1 MSGGQN
7 HPHDPLLLRLHLY
20 LSSFAACP
28 YLGFCCPHGLHLDA
42 DFSPSV
48 LMARD
53 CDINIQER
61 TACLLSVL
69 PAIPVQYAIYD
80 SSQPWRQSHLLTD
93 LCVLFCK
100 IHTSRAAFVA
110 MLRCRA
116 TEIRLTA
123 QDIEDGSKRL
133 AARRAAGNTRSAPC
147 KIAPPENPGPRL
159 RRGPERSRDESIV
172 HPGALH
178 GPQECTLEHSQ
189 QKIPRP
195 TPKVSAK
202 PERAQRT
209 ISPNDGSSED
219 DSICTSDL
227 ERLST
232 HPTRSR
238 TAEEAAPPTKL
249 HRWRSWSWRIPLGNS
264 MSSAQLG
271 ARHSSTP
278 CRQADP
284 NSSTKPCRPAPKLEI
299 LPRPESPEL
308 TSQGLVKPKSRQL
321 PATESAHACPPKS
334 STETR
339 DSVAQ
344 RDLDLSAP
352 DHAASGSGDPIP
364 IIRLPSNSSTL
375 HSSDSERRRHSL
387 PAVAN
392 VSPFGTLS
400 RSPSVS
406 QISEHS
412 SRNASIGS
420 SFLFRNTSTPDLLRP
435 LLGVPSVGS
444 SSSRHASAVPSRE
457 SSPTLSATMLDLINR
472 ETSPLDCLEKET
484 RSQMACAPCS
494 MSRVSPRAS
503 QDTRRPLFE
512 LRMPTFESPER
523 MSPPPRRVP
532 RHRHSPSPRRPM
544 PTFAEI
550 PHSNFSSLD
559 VLPSFSFD
567 SSPPQPSGG
576 FIERYPTAGSRT
588 LRTLSPHLTTASMPS
603 LQPPPERHS
612 RRRASGNAHVQ
623 VARVHAHGRTIQQSW
638 SPAVDSAASTAMAVA
653 TAAAAHAAAAATESR
668 RNTMDIHQHRRP
680 QRLRSVSARLLPP
693 WQDEQENSG
702 RAERQAM
709 MAEIEARRRY
719 VEQTNDGRIDRTPP
733 SLGTF
738 ERRVFQQ

>member
-1 MSGGQN
+1 
-7 HPHDPLLLRLHLY
+7 
-20 LSSFAACP
+20 
-28 YLGFCCPHGLHLDA
+28 
-42 DFSPSV
+42 
-48 LMARD
+48 
-53 CDINIQER
+53 
-61 TACLLSVL
+61 
-69 PAIPVQYAIYD
+69 
-80 SSQPWRQSHLLTD
+80 
-93 LCVLFCK
+93 
-100 IHTSRAAFVA
+100 
-110 MLRCRA
+110 MLRYRA

-178 GPQECTLEHSQ
+178 GPQACTLEHSQ
-189 QKIPRP
+189 AEDSKAN
-195 TPKVSAK
+195 TKVSAK

-238 TAEEAAPPTKL
+238 RLTKRTANQAPSLEKAGPGASTLGRSLPQYDGSLDL
-249 HRWRSWSWRIPLGNS
+249 HRTPV
-264 MSSAQLG
+264 SSAQLG
-271 ARHSSTP
+271 ARHFL
-278 CRQADP
+278 
-284 NSSTKPCRPAPKLEI
+284 NTKPSGGFEQQHEPCRPAPKHGDSSTS
-299 LPRPESPEL
+299 RKSRADESRTRTTKEQAT
-308 TSQGLVKPKSRQL
+308 TSQ
-321 PATESAHACPPKS
+321 AESAHASPPKS

-412 SRNASIGS
+412 SRNASIRS

-444 SSSRHASAVPSRE
+444 ASSRHASAVPSRE
-457 SSPTLSATMLDLINR
+457 NSPTLSATMLDLINR

-484 RSQMACAPCS
+484 RSQIACAPCS

-576 FIERYPTAGSRT
+576 FIERYPTAAGSRT

-653 TAAAAHAAAAATESR
+653 TAAAHAAAAATESR
-668 RNTMDIHQHRRP
+668 RNTMDIQHRRP

>member
-1 MSGGQN
+1 
-7 HPHDPLLLRLHLY
+7 
-20 LSSFAACP
+20 
-28 YLGFCCPHGLHLDA
+28 
-42 DFSPSV
+42 
-48 LMARD
+48 
-53 CDINIQER
+53 
-61 TACLLSVL
+61 
-69 PAIPVQYAIYD
+69 
-80 SSQPWRQSHLLTD
+80 
-93 LCVLFCK
+93 
-100 IHTSRAAFVA
+100 
-110 MLRCRA
+110 MLRYRA

-178 GPQECTLEHSQ
+178 GPQACTLEHSQ
-189 QKIPRP
+189 AEDSKAN
-195 TPKVSAK
+195 TKVSAK

-238 TAEEAAPPTKL
+238 RLTKRTANQAPSLEKAGPGASTLGRSLPQYDGSLDL
-249 HRWRSWSWRIPLGNS
+249 HRTPV
-264 MSSAQLG
+264 SSAQLG
-271 ARHSSTP
+271 ARHFL
-278 CRQADP
+278 
-284 NSSTKPCRPAPKLEI
+284 NTKPSGGFEQQHEPCRPAPKHGDSSTS
-299 LPRPESPEL
+299 RKSRADESRTRTTKEQAT
-308 TSQGLVKPKSRQL
+308 TSQ
-321 PATESAHACPPKS
+321 AESAHASPPKS

-400 RSPSVS
+400 RSPS
-406 QISEHS
+406 I
-412 SRNASIGS
+412 
-420 SFLFRNTSTPDLLRP
+420 
-435 LLGVPSVGS
+435 
-444 SSSRHASAVPSRE
+444 
-457 SSPTLSATMLDLINR
+457 
-472 ETSPLDCLEKET
+472 
-484 RSQMACAPCS
+484 ACAPCS

-576 FIERYPTAGSRT
+576 FIERYPTAAGSRT

-653 TAAAAHAAAAATESR
+653 TAAAHAAAAATESR
-668 RNTMDIHQHRRP
+668 RNTMDIQHRRP